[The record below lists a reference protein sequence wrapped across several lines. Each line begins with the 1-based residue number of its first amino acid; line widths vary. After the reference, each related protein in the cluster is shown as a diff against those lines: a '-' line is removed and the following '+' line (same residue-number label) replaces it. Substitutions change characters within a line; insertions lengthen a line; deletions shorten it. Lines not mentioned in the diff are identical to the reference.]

1 MKDTEFAYASARI
14 RADENSLLGFAF
26 LTQLAEAQDF
36 DSAAAMLASH
46 GYPMIEKAENLDD
59 TLEIC
64 ESELWKETE
73 AAVGGKAELDFLIM
87 KNDFHNL
94 KVSVKSIAADVDPR
108 GMFLHP
114 CIFDPS
120 EVYETVKSRQFDLLD
135 PMLSKAAS
143 GGYRLITG
151 TMDGQLYDIY
161 IDSCYIAELL
171 KKCEA
176 YPFAYEYFSK
186 YAALYDIK
194 TALRLAETGKKSEAV
209 LDAVVDNP
217 MLDVQVL
224 RLSAS
229 KSVGDVLSYIE
240 GTEFSALSDAYKN
253 SYAAFERACAEM
265 LAAELEGARYVSFGT
280 EPIIAYFIAKEN
292 EINTVR
298 MILNCKAAKIPSLK
312 IRERMCDV
320 YV

>member
-36 DSAAAMLASH
+36 DSAAEMLVRG
-46 GYPMIEKAENLDD
+46 GYPSIKTAESLDG

-64 ESELWKETE
+64 ERELWKETE

-94 KVSVKSIAADVDPR
+94 KVSVKSIAADVDPK
-108 GMFLHP
+108 GLFLHP

-120 EVYETVKSRQFDLLD
+120 EVYDTVKSRQFDLLA

-143 GGYRLITG
+143 DGYRLITE
-151 TMDGQLYDIY
+151 TMDGQLFDIY
-161 IDSCYIAELL
+161 IDGCYITELL

-176 YPFAYEYFSK
+176 YRFAYEYFSK

-194 TALRLAETGKKSEAV
+194 TALRLAETGKKSETV

-217 MLDVQVL
+217 LLDAQTL

-229 KSVGDVLSYIE
+229 KSVGDVLSFIE

-265 LAAELEGARYVSFGT
+265 LAAELESARYVSFGT
-280 EPIIAYFIAKEN
+280 EPIIVYYNAKKN

>member
-36 DSAAAMLASH
+36 DSAAEMLVRG
-46 GYPMIEKAENLDD
+46 GYPSIKTAESLDG

-64 ESELWKETE
+64 ERELWKETE

-94 KVSVKSIAADVDPR
+94 KVSVKSIAADVDPK
-108 GMFLHP
+108 GLFLHP

-120 EVYETVKSRQFDLLD
+120 EVYDTVKSRQFDLLA

-143 GGYRLITG
+143 DGYRLITE
-151 TMDGQLYDIY
+151 TMDGQLFDIY
-161 IDSCYIAELL
+161 IDGCYITELL

-176 YPFAYEYFSK
+176 YRFAYEYFSK

-194 TALRLAETGKKSEAV
+194 TALRLAETGKKSETV

-217 MLDVQVL
+217 LLDAQTL

-229 KSVGDVLSYIE
+229 KSVGDVLSFIE

-265 LAAELEGARYVSFGT
+265 LAAELESARYVSFGT
-280 EPIIAYFIAKEN
+280 EPIIAYYIAKKN

>member
-36 DSAAAMLASH
+36 DSAAEMLVRG
-46 GYPMIEKAENLDD
+46 GYPSIKTAKSLDD

-64 ESELWKETE
+64 ERELWEETE

-94 KVSVKSIAADVDPR
+94 KVSVKSIAADVDPK
-108 GMFLHP
+108 GLFLHP

-120 EVYETVKSRQFDLLD
+120 EVYDTVKSRQFDLLA
-135 PMLSKAAS
+135 PMLSRAAS
-143 GGYRLITG
+143 DGYRLITE
-151 TMDGQLYDIY
+151 TMDGQLFDIY
-161 IDSCYIAELL
+161 IDGCYITELL

-176 YPFAYEYFSK
+176 YRFAYEYFSK
-186 YAALYDIK
+186 YAALYDLK
-194 TALRLAETGKKSEAV
+194 TALRLAETGKKSETV
-209 LDAVVDNP
+209 LDAVVENP
-217 MLDVQVL
+217 LLDAQTL

-265 LAAELEGARYVSFGT
+265 LAAELESARYVSFGT
-280 EPIIAYFIAKEN
+280 EPIIAYYIAKEN

>member
-26 LTQLAEAQDF
+26 LTQLAEVQDF
-36 DSAAAMLASH
+36 DSAAEMLVRG
-46 GYPMIEKAENLDD
+46 GYPSIKTAESLDG

-64 ESELWKETE
+64 ERELWEETE

-94 KVSVKSIAADVDPR
+94 KVSVKSIAADVDPK
-108 GMFLHP
+108 GLFLHP

-120 EVYETVKSRQFDLLD
+120 EVYDTVKSRQFDLLA

-143 GGYRLITG
+143 DGYRLITE
-151 TMDGQLYDIY
+151 TMDGQLFDIY
-161 IDSCYIAELL
+161 IDGCYITELL

-176 YPFAYEYFSK
+176 YRFAYEYFSK

-217 MLDVQVL
+217 LLDAQTL
-224 RLSAS
+224 RISAS
-229 KSVGDVLSYIE
+229 KSVGDVLSFIE

-265 LAAELEGARYVSFGT
+265 LAAELESARYVSFGT
-280 EPIIAYFIAKEN
+280 EPIIAYYIAKES